1 MADSPTKLIRE
12 TQQEV
17 KVLAERVDGLRHEL
31 SQLSLP
37 ELRDRM
43 SLLAERLAVTE
54 DRVNKLEKTKEEAE
68 KRHWQF
74 VYIVLGAALALLS
87 SLLVNLL
94 LLLVK
99 K

>member
-12 TQQEV
+12 TQQVV